1 MPRTGLIEGGKKME
15 KRLGKGLGALI
26 PEKSTTSEAAESI
39 KKIKIDSIKPNKMQ
53 PRKNFNSEKLK
64 ELKDSIKEKG
74 IIQPIIIRP
83 IEGGYE
89 LIAGERRFRAVKE
102 LGYHEIPAILKKVSD
117 ADSLELSLIENI
129 QREELNPV
137 EEANA
142 YMELVEKFNF
152 SQDEISKAVG
162 KDKSTVSNTL
172 RLLTLPK
179 LIQDYISGDMVSMGH
194 AKAILSLPT
203 ERAKIRF
210 AKRVIKRNLSVRQ
223 TEELIKQRLQKPVHK
238 KAQKDEHLARLEEE
252 LQHYLGTRV
261 KIVHGKKRG
270 RLEIFYYS
278 NEDLERILDLLK
290 KA

>member
-1 MPRTGLIEGGKKME
+1 ME

-26 PEKSTTSEAAESI
+26 PEKITTDTSEKIGEI
-39 KKIKIDSIKPNKMQ
+39 KVSSIKPNALQ
-53 PRKNFNSEKLK
+53 PRKKFNNEKLE
-64 ELKDSIKEKG
+64 ELKNSIREKG
-74 IIQPIIIRP
+74 IIQPVVVRTA
-83 IEGGYE
+83 EDGYE

-102 LGYHEIPAILKKVSD
+102 LGYESIPAIVKNVSD

-152 SQDEISKAVG
+152 SQEEIAKAVG
-162 KDKSTVSNTL
+162 KDKSTISNTV
-172 RLLTLPK
+172 RLLSLPE
-179 LIQDYISGDMVSMGH
+179 LIQEYIMDEAISMGH

-203 ERAKIRF
+203 ERSKIRF
-210 AKRVIKRNLSVRQ
+210 AKRIIKKNFSVRQ
-223 TEELIKQRLQKPVHK
+223 AEELIKQRLQKPGK
-238 KAQKDEHLARLEEE
+238 KIAEKDEHLASLEES

-261 KIVHGKKRG
+261 KIIHGKKRG
-270 RLEIFYYS
+270 RLEISYYS
-278 NEDLERILDLLK
+278 NEDLDRILGLIQ

>member
-1 MPRTGLIEGGKKME
+1 
-15 KRLGKGLGALI
+15 
-26 PEKSTTSEAAESI
+26 
-39 KKIKIDSIKPNKMQ
+39 MQ

-223 TEELIKQRLQKPVHK
+223 TEELIKMRLQKPVHK

-261 KIVHGKKRG
+261 KITHGKKRG
-270 RLEIFYYS
+270 KIEIQYYS
-278 NEDLERILDLLK
+278 NDDLERIVNIIEK
-290 KA
+290 